1 MKPNTKSLRE
11 ILDEYFTCGEGWDGN
26 GKAAILQWVSEIVV
40 GGDEPYREP
49 EDLEKYKNSEAYRN
63 QYDHHNEVQAG
74 RRLLRAEQR
83 EILRKEGW
91 LNE

>member
-1 MKPNTKSLRE
+1 MKPSKDLDE
-11 ILDEYFTCGEGWDGN
+11 ILADKSGAVSYN
-26 GKAAILQWVSEIVV
+26 QKQAILQWVSEAVV

-49 EDLEKYKNSEAYRN
+49 EDVEKYKNSETYRN
-63 QYDHHNEVQAG
+63 QYDHHNEVRAG

-91 LNE
+91 KDED